1 MNMNLP
7 RPAGMMWN
15 HVLAAEVG
23 WSGPVYDARDLR
35 FDQNSQFGP
44 TS

>member
-1 MNMNLP
+1 ML
-7 RPAGMMWN
+7 GKL
-15 HVLAAEVG
+15 VLTAEAG
-23 WSGPVYDARDLR
+23 WSGPVNDARDLR